1 MTEPIA
7 LRHREAGEGPALLL
21 VHGFPFHAGMWEAQL
36 LGLSDH
42 ARVIAPDLR
51 GFGMSDPGGVEPLM
65 MEDHAADLARLLDEL
80 EIQRAVVCGL
90 SMGGY
95 VALACWREF
104 RDRVAGLI
112 LADTKAAPD
121 TEEARRG
128 RYDLAERV
136 RDAGTGVAV
145 DALLP
150 KLLSQRTLR
159 EQPAVEGRL
168 RQIMEGTLADTVA
181 RALHG
186 MAERP
191 DATGLLAGIDVPALV
206 ITGEDDAL
214 IPPEEAHRLAE
225 AIPDARL
232 ERIAGAGHV
241 PPMEAPDEFNALVR
255 DFLDQFR

>member
-1 MTEPIA
+1 MPAAIS
-7 LRHREAGEGPALLL
+7 LRHREAGEGLPLLL

-36 LGLSDH
+36 LGLSDV

-51 GFGMSDPGGVEPLM
+51 GFGMSDPGGVAPLT
-65 MEDHAADLARLLDEL
+65 MEDHAADLAALLDEL
-80 EIQRAVVCGL
+80 GIRQAVVCGL

-95 VALACWREF
+95 VALAFWRLH
-104 RDRVAGLI
+104 RDRVRGLV

-128 RYDLAERV
+128 RFDLAQRV

-150 KLLSQRTLR
+150 KLLSEHTLR

-191 DATGLLAGIDVPALV
+191 DATPLLGEIDVPTLV
-206 ITGEDDAL
+206 IAGEDDAL
-214 IPPEEAHRLAE
+214 IPPAEGRKLAE
-225 AIPDARL
+225 AIPGARL
-232 ERIAGAGHV
+232 QLIAGAGHV
-241 PPMEAPDEFNALVR
+241 PPMEAPDEFNRVLEE
-255 DFLDQFR
+255 FLGSLS

>member
-1 MTEPIA
+1 MSAPIS
-7 LRHREAGEGPALLL
+7 LRHREAGDGLPLLL

-36 LGLSDH
+36 LGLSDE

-51 GFGMSDPGGVEPLM
+51 GFGMSDPGGVAPLA
-65 MEDHAADLARLLDEL
+65 MEDHAADLAALLDEL
-80 EIQRAVVCGL
+80 EIRQAVVCGL

-95 VALACWREF
+95 VALAFWRLH
-104 RDRVAGLI
+104 RDRVRGLV

-128 RYDLAERV
+128 RFDLAQRV
-136 RDAGTGVAV
+136 QDAGTGVAV

-150 KLLSQRTLR
+150 KLLSEQTLR

-191 DATGLLAGIDVPALV
+191 DATPLLGEIDVPTLV
-206 ITGEDDAL
+206 IAGEDDGL
-214 IPPEEAHRLAE
+214 IPPTEARKLAE
-225 AIPDARL
+225 AIPGARL
-232 ERIAGAGHV
+232 ELIAGAGHV
-241 PPMEAPDEFNALVR
+241 PPMEAPDEFNRIVR
-255 DFLDQFR
+255 EFLGTVG